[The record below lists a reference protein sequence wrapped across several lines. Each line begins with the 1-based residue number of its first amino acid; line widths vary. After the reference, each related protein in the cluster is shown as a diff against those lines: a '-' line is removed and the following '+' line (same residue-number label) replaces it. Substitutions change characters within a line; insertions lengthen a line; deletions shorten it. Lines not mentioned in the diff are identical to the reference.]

1 MLQYIV
7 EKSLNENK
15 DEQLIVTTLDFK
27 KAFDSIK
34 RKELIETL
42 IKYKINPKIID
53 IVAKL
58 YKNDETVI
66 KMGDREE
73 TIKIGSGIKQG
84 CTAST
89 EFFKLVTYEIIK
101 ELEEKGEKFTIG
113 DICINSIFF
122 ADDSIAL
129 AKTINA
135 TRKNLKIIKEVSKK
149 FGLIVN
155 EEKSKILIFKKRG
168 NRKREIDE
176 NKEEE
181 IKEIEGIEVV
191 KSMKYLGVEINDGID
206 IFKKQKLKM
215 KEKAETIAKNT
226 YAVIE
231 KCCNKILIGKTFWK
245 GVALPSILMGN
256 QAANFS
262 QTQINQLQT
271 IENGVYRK
279 ILGGAHNTV
288 LETIRG
294 DIGASLMESRIM
306 ENKILLVKNIME
318 GSNEL
323 MKEILSNMRKD
334 EDIAKMKNKEKER
347 QAALK
352 QNETTKKRKIERT
365 KGNKWMEKLDQY
377 LNKLNIE
384 YKDIEEKDKSEI
396 KRITKEYD
404 DEKWKEELSKKPT
417 AKMYF
422 RRKKE
427 IGQEKIYD
435 NRYSSVLLFRARS
448 NSLRLNDEQ
457 RHRKGTKDTSCKMC
471 GAEYEDLTHFMIK
484 CRELEKVRNV
494 QLMTKKKGAND
505 EDTVENLLFDIEK
518 TDLEETKK
526 MIQRMWNKRNKIEKK
541 LKKENKKEDKPN
553 GKRKVNKKC
562 SVAK

>member
-1 MLQYIV
+1 
-7 EKSLNENK
+7 
-15 DEQLIVTTLDFK
+15 
-27 KAFDSIK
+27 
-34 RKELIETL
+34 
-42 IKYKINPKIID
+42 
-53 IVAKL
+53 
-58 YKNDETVI
+58 
-66 KMGDREE
+66 
-73 TIKIGSGIKQG
+73 
-84 CTAST
+84 
-89 EFFKLVTYEIIK
+89 
-101 ELEEKGEKFTIG
+101 
-113 DICINSIFF
+113 
-122 ADDSIAL
+122 
-129 AKTINA
+129 
-135 TRKNLKIIKEVSKK
+135 
-149 FGLIVN
+149 
-155 EEKSKILIFKKRG
+155 
-168 NRKREIDE
+168 
-176 NKEEE
+176 
-181 IKEIEGIEVV
+181 
-191 KSMKYLGVEINDGID
+191 MKYLGVEINDGID

-352 QNETTKKRKIERT
+352 QNEATKNRKIERT

-505 EDTVENLLFDIEK
+505 EDTVGNLLFDIEK

-526 MIQRMWNKRNKIEKK
+526 MIQRMWNKRNKTEKK
-541 LKKENKKEDKPN
+541 LKKENEKEDKPN